1 MPENRWI
8 EHVRK
13 YAKDNNISYGC
24 AVSEAKSSYVKAPRA
39 STAKA
44 RASKTPKTDKPKKK
58 RITKK
63 QTAEVDDYFQK
74 FIDL

>member
-13 YAKDNNISYGC
+13 YAKDNGISYGC
-24 AVSEAKSSYVKAPRA
+24 AVTEAKASYVKAP
-39 STAKA
+39 KA
-44 RASKTPKTDKPKKK
+44 PRKPRASKTPKTDKPKKK
-58 RITKK
+58 RMTKK
-63 QTAEVDDYFQK
+63 QAAEVDDYFQK